1 MDITFRPRI
10 SRSEPEVPRTA
21 GASAPTLA
29 VLDQSGFFRK
39 RVGVRIQAAPAFLK
53 SFAKFAS
60 GLLVAGFGVQECEAQ
75 TSLTGGGAT
84 FPYPIY
90 SKWFAEYQKL
100 HPDIEI
106 EYNPIGSGA
115 GIREITAGAF
125 DFGASDAPM
134 EFSQIKEYHAKR
146 GFDIL
151 HFPTV
156 LGADVPI
163 YNIPGVTA
171 ELKFT
176 PEALAGIFLGK
187 ITKWNDPD
195 LTSTNPDAKLPDREI
210 MVAYRSD
217 GSGTTYIWTNYLAKV
232 SEDWDKDIGFGT
244 AVQWPV
250 GVGGQGN
257 SGVAA
262 IVKQTPYSIG
272 YVELAYAIQNKL
284 AYGWVKNQ
292 AGNFVKADLESV
304 TAAAASVAKKMPD
317 DFRVSITNAPGEK
330 AYPIS
335 SFTWLLVPAKF
346 GDNNKVKAMKD
357 FLQWMSTDGQRL
369 TTDLQYAPLPDEVVA
384 KEQAAFAKIQ

>member
-1 MDITFRPRI
+1 MKFTDRFLGAQSKPAQLAHLKFVTRVAPEAFPRRCMDDADLTFP
-10 SRSEPEVPRTA
+10 
-21 GASAPTLA
+21 
-29 VLDQSGFFRK
+29 
-39 RVGVRIQAAPAFLK
+39 
-53 SFAKFAS
+53 
-60 GLLVAGFGVQECEAQ
+60 GLLKWFVALVSALLLTGVVQCAAQ
-75 TSLTGGGAT
+75 GQTVLTGGGAT
-84 FPYPIY
+84 FPYPMY
-90 SKWFAEYQKL
+90 AKWFAEYQKL

-106 EYNPIGSGA
+106 EYNPIGSGG
-115 GIREITAGAF
+115 GIREIMGGAY

-134 EFSQIKEYHAKR
+134 EFRELKEYHAKR

-156 LGADVPI
+156 LGANVPT

-187 ITKWNDPD
+187 ITKWNDPE
-195 LTSTNPDAKLPDREI
+195 LTRINPDAKLPDHEI
-210 MVAYRSD
+210 VVAFRSD
-217 GSGTTYIWTNYLAKV
+217 GSGTTYIWTNYLSKA
-232 SEDWDKDIGFGT
+232 SEDWDKAVGFGT
-244 AVQWPV
+244 SVSWPV

-257 SGVAA
+257 SGVAG

-284 AYGWVKNQ
+284 PYGSVKNQ

-304 TAAAASVAKKMPD
+304 TAAAASFAQKMPD

-335 SFTWLLVPAKF
+335 SFTWLLVPEKF
-346 GDNNKVKAMKD
+346 DDKNKLKAMKD
-357 FLQWMSTDGQRL
+357 FLQWMSTDGQKL
-369 TTDLQYAPLPDEVVA
+369 TQELLYAPLPEEVVA
-384 KEQAAFAKIQ
+384 KEQTAFSKIQ